1 MPESRTL
8 EGPIHPLAR
17 DVRGSHGRQR
27 QGAAASVDRWGR
39 YRLAVGDVSRG
50 VPECHC
56 PTPSTTGL
64 VPGAGSCWP
73 APLCSVLTL
82 ARREVPPRYVSQ
94 SHARRYPASGQVR
107 SGRLMEN
114 PPLKIG
120 HRLRPD
126 IGSATSITERP
137 MKTPPLPYRDITS
150 IPDSARIC
158 APGAGWPANVRI
170 AGICI

>member
-64 VPGAGSCWP
+64 VPGADT
-73 APLCSVLTL
+73 SVSRMHGGTL
-82 ARREVPPRYVSQ
+82 RQVK
-94 SHARRYPASGQVR
+94 SGQVV
-107 SGRLMEN
+107 SW
-114 PPLKIG
+114 
-120 HRLRPD
+120 
-126 IGSATSITERP
+126 
-137 MKTPPLPYRDITS
+137 
-150 IPDSARIC
+150 RILH
-158 APGAGWPANVRI
+158 
-170 AGICI
+170 

>member
-64 VPGAGSCWP
+64 VPGAGTSQIRQ
-73 APLCSVLTL
+73 SVACTRGTL
-82 ARREVPPRYVSQ
+82 R
-94 SHARRYPASGQVR
+94 QVR
-107 SGRLMEN
+107 SGRAMEN
-114 PPLKIG
+114 HPLKIG

-126 IGSATSITERP
+126 IGSATSIARASNENTTASLSRYHVNPRQRTHLRP
-137 MKTPPLPYRDITS
+137 WSRLASQCPYCWHMHLAVDRRVT
-150 IPDSARIC
+150 A
-158 APGAGWPANVRI
+158 APEIG
-170 AGICI
+170 